1 MNFKWISGPVS
12 ADDLTGATDVASVLL
27 AAGIPSCVIPWSS
40 AKNMRLPPEPRDRVL
55 TWDMDCRESSAAV
68 VRKRIRHIAKLV
80 GSQSNQ
86 PWYHKIDS
94 GLRGTIRIQIQE
106 LMYAREPC
114 FAIMAPANP
123 RQNRTTRNGI
133 HYIDGVPLA
142 RSPLR
147 RDPMSPRRTSC
158 LKRIIEPIP
167 GAGLVTV
174 RVDDVA
180 KGVVHL
186 RKLLSTFDDRL
197 TLVLLDAM
205 TEKHLRSIAHAA
217 LTLGLVV
224 GSAGLAR
231 HFIALQV
238 PRAAHRKEPH
248 RISRLPK
255 ADPARTLIIA
265 GSAAPA
271 TLRQNAALRD
281 WAGNNIQLIAP
292 PEFKRAHRDASPDRI
307 RSTLLRRA
315 RKALDTAER
324 IIVCGG
330 QTTSDVCRVLGI
342 EELIAIH
349 ALGPGVGVFLARG
362 RRELLITVKPG
373 SFGPP
378 DFYRAACKAME
389 RLG

>member
-1 MNFKWISGPVS
+1 MNLRWTSGPVS

-27 AAGIPSCVIPWSS
+27 VAGIPSCVIPWSS
-40 AKNMRLPPEPRDRVL
+40 ARNIMVPPKHGHRVL
-55 TWDMDCRESSAAV
+55 IWDLDCRESSAAV

-80 GSQSNQ
+80 GGQSHQ

-106 LMYAREPC
+106 LMHATEPC

-123 RQNRTTRNGI
+123 RQNRTTRNGM

-147 RDPMSPRRTSC
+147 RDPTCPQRKSSI
-158 LKRIIEPIP
+158 KKIIGPIS
-167 GAGLVTV
+167 GARLINVK
-174 RVDDVA
+174 VDDVA
-180 KGVVHL
+180 KGAMHL
-186 RKLLSTFDDRL
+186 RKVLSTLDDRL
-197 TLVLLDAM
+197 TLALLDAM

-217 LTLGLVV
+217 RTCRLVI

-231 HFIALQV
+231 HLVALQV
-238 PRAAHRKEPH
+238 PRAAPKKQH

-255 ADPARTLIIA
+255 TDPARTLIIA
-265 GSAAPA
+265 GSAAPT

-281 WAGNNIQLIAP
+281 WSGDTIQLIAP
-292 PEFKRAHRDASPDRI
+292 SEFKRAHRDTSPDKI
-307 RSTLLRRA
+307 RSNLLRKV
-315 RKALDTAER
+315 RKHLDAAER

-330 QTTSDVCRVLGI
+330 RTAADACRALGVK
-342 EELIAIH
+342 ELVAIH
-349 ALGPGVGVFLARG
+349 ALGPGVAVFLARG
-362 RRELLITVKPG
+362 RRELLMTVKPG

-378 DFYRAACKAME
+378 DFYRAACQAMDK
-389 RLG
+389 LG